1 MRFLLHPTTQRTT
14 TQGIRR
20 KGRAA
25 TKKASLERI
34 LAQPQALVSKTNT
47 VAIPSSSTGASS
59 NNSPANIVQSWGQQC
74 SPNCGCVVRFEATL
88 NPDTNQFTSA
98 SYHAKSVVVSQRKG
112 NEETGESSKLEP
124 AMTLRTNRPMF
135 KECSCKSLHAL
146 ATKVTDYLPNR
157 NAIAVSSS
165 MEFAGVRSSPAFR
178 HTALEKQGLST
189 THTHCFDVVEE
200 ALTAMIKGHMP
211 KARPQVTLKEAYAA
225 NASSPFHYSERDNN
239 EGTSAEEDNAFRL
252 LDLSALSLLQ
262 PTRSMSA
269 LRMLDNAD
277 STYSPF
283 FGNHHR
289 DSSEYE
295 NAMKRA
301 AKASKKDDAATS
313 KKLDWVTY
321 VDELNVQY
329 SA

>member
-1 MRFLLHPTTQRTT
+1 MLV
-14 TQGIRR
+14 
-20 KGRAA
+20 
-25 TKKASLERI
+25 
-34 LAQPQALVSKTNT
+34 QPKALVSKTNT
-47 VAIPSSSTGASS
+47 VASTSRSTGANSS
-59 NNSPANIVQSWGQQC
+59 NSSANIVQSWGQQC

-88 NPDTNQFTSA
+88 NPETNQFTSA
-98 SYHAKSVVVSQRKG
+98 SYHAKSVVVSQSKG
-112 NEETGESSKLEP
+112 DEETGEGSKLEP

-135 KECSCKSLHAL
+135 KECSCQSLHAL
-146 ATKVTDYLPNR
+146 ASKVTDYLPNR
-157 NAIAVSSS
+157 NAIAVSSG

-189 THTHCFDVVEE
+189 TDTHCFDVVEE

-211 KARPQVTLKEAYAA
+211 KVRPQMTLKEAYART
-225 NASSPFHYSERDNN
+225 ASSPFHYSEQNKH
-239 EGTSAEEDNAFRL
+239 EGSPEEENAFRL
-252 LDLSALSLLQ
+252 LDLSAFSLLQ

-269 LRMLDNAD
+269 LRMLDTAD

-283 FGNHHR
+283 FGYHHR
-289 DSSEYE
+289 DSSDHE
-295 NAMKRA
+295 NAMRRA

-321 VDELNVQY
+321 VDELNERFEDMQS

>member
-1 MRFLLHPTTQRTT
+1 MLV
-14 TQGIRR
+14 
-20 KGRAA
+20 
-25 TKKASLERI
+25 
-34 LAQPQALVSKTNT
+34 QPKALVSKTNT
-47 VAIPSSSTGASS
+47 VASNSRSTGANSS
-59 NNSPANIVQSWGQQC
+59 NSSANIVQSWGQQC

-88 NPDTNQFTSA
+88 NPETNQFTSA
-98 SYHAKSVVVSQRKG
+98 SYHAKSVVVSQSKG
-112 NEETGESSKLEP
+112 DEETGEGSKLEP

-135 KECSCKSLHAL
+135 KECSCQSLHAL
-146 ATKVTDYLPNR
+146 ASKVTDYLPNR
-157 NAIAVSSS
+157 NALAVSSG

-189 THTHCFDVVEE
+189 TDTHCFDVVEE

-211 KARPQVTLKEAYAA
+211 KVRPQMTLKEAYAMT
-225 NASSPFHYSERDNN
+225 ASSPFHYSEQNKN
-239 EGTSAEEDNAFRL
+239 EGSPEEENAFRL

-269 LRMLDNAD
+269 LRMLDTAD
-277 STYSPF
+277 SAYSPF

-289 DSSEYE
+289 DSSDYE
-295 NAMKRA
+295 NAMRRA

-321 VDELNVQY
+321 VDELNERFEDMQS